1 MVSLL
6 NKNVLGLIS
15 FLVLVVMVSGCT
27 STGNYQQDLKI
38 TVSKATLPSNNSSGL
53 LVGEIINNGSIGY
66 SDINLQILGL
76 DKNKKPVYNTTETVS
91 YVAPNQSAAFI
102 FVIPPQ
108 KTTLDSYKV
117 TIENA
122 TTTTTKWLLSLEI
135 VVWNC

>member
-1 MVSLL
+1 VVSLL

-76 DKNKKPVYNTTETVS
+76 DKNKKPVYNTTKTID
-91 YVAPNQSAAFI
+91 YIAPVESADFR
-102 FVIPPQ
+102 FKIPHQ
-108 KTTLDSYKV
+108 KTTLYSYKL
-117 TIENA
+117 TIKNA
-122 TTTTTKWLLSLEI
+122 TEI
-135 VVWNC
+135 HS

>member
-1 MVSLL
+1 MSLL
-6 NKNVLGLIS
+6 NKNVIGLIS
-15 FLVLVVMVSGCT
+15 ALVLVVIVSGCT
-27 STGNYQQDLKI
+27 STNNFQQDLNI
-38 TVSKATLPSNNSSGL
+38 TVSAATFYPNNNSATIIGK
-53 LVGEIINNGSIGY
+53 IINNGSTAY
-66 SDINLQILGL
+66 SDINVEVLGL

-122 TTTTTKWLLSLEI
+122 TTSTTKWLLS
-135 VVWNC
+135 

>member
-1 MVSLL
+1 MSLL

-76 DKNKKPVYNTTETVS
+76 DKNKKPVYNTTKTID
-91 YVAPNQSAAFI
+91 YIAPVESADFR
-102 FVIPPQ
+102 FKIPHQ
-108 KTTLDSYKV
+108 KTTLYSYKL
-117 TIENA
+117 TIKNA
-122 TTTTTKWLLSLEI
+122 TEI
-135 VVWNC
+135 HS